1 VDVETAE
8 GRRDALARM
17 RFLRDVFYGGA
28 TQTGIHAFIEF
39 AGLMTMFID
48 GCAAAEAEGRP
59 WASVNVHSG
68 SHLPLTSHELDYLRE
83 KLACIYGESV
93 ARPPSNPA
101 AELAIASPR
110 RPQPPRADTAR
121 ARRRIAIARTSRA

>member
-1 VDVETAE
+1 
-8 GRRDALARM
+8 M

-59 WASVNVHSG
+59 WAHADVHSG
-68 SHLPLTSHELDYLRE
+68 SHLPLTGNQLDYLRE
-83 KLACIYGESV
+83 KLVCIYGTSFET
-93 ARPPSNPA
+93 APSKPVNG
-101 AELAIASPR
+101 LATASPR
-110 RPQPPRADTAR
+110 RAQRPRANTAR
-121 ARRRIAIARTSRA
+121 AQRRAAAPRTSHG